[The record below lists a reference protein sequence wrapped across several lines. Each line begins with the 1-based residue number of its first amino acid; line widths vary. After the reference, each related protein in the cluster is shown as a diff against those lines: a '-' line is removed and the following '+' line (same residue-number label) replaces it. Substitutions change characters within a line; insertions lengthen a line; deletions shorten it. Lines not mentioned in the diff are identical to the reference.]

1 MKNRNKDK
9 TENIEI
15 PRNVNKRCFNIALV
29 SEGIYK
35 CNKNYSK
42 QLLNKEYSE
51 NEIRNELRKEGFEL
65 KQEVWDKISQ
75 YSEKEIEQ
83 YIQTIKTEQHVNNFI
98 QTITENEDIFI
109 EKFLEVEKTSY
120 YKNTCKAL
128 LRQSIV
134 MYKTKY
140 DDEIYIKTDKTHYQ
154 NIGNTYTDVYN
165 YYYALYKETY
175 TDLQRYIPFSEF
187 FNTHLI
193 KERTFE
199 NLEPNRHIILFNDC
213 LLDLENAH
221 TYSYEKI
228 TKDNIPFCVIDA
240 NYKEKKQC
248 YYNFIIDLIKK
259 LVEEPDVLK
268 SILYSLLNKD
278 ELIKSAIFNIQRS
291 GAGKTVLLEP
301 FKALGLLKTV
311 EADILNKTLEKEAM
325 FKQKLI
331 INFEEIQNT
340 QIQGSNFNSLI
351 DRSSISISRKNK
363 TAIEI
368 PSYLKPAIIING
380 EGLPDFRGRT
390 KGTLNRFSKVPD
402 FIRNISPEDAE
413 FIEEHATEIGIE
425 LIRYLLMFKNSTSK
439 EKRQKLLKTCKITE
453 KDYISMKETKT
464 EIIFKYIKD
473 NPDIALNNTIYC
485 ISQNMLIE
493 LIFYLQ
499 QKDIITVDLF
509 NEETEVKK
517 FIKEN
522 IVKNLEVDTSI
533 DILSA
538 VSIKKVYKNGT
549 GKTMRLK
556 NCYQLTEEG
565 KKIFTEIGY
574 KLDNLL
580 YYETA

>member
-368 PSYLKPAIIING
+368 PAYLKPAIIING

-425 LIRYLLMFKNSTSK
+425 LIRYLLVFKNSTSK

>member
-15 PRNVNKRCFNIALV
+15 LRNVNKRCFNIALV
-29 SEGIYK
+29 SEGINK
-35 CNKNYSK
+35 FNKNYSK

-51 NEIRNELRKEGFEL
+51 NEIRNELRKEGFKL

-98 QTITENEDIFI
+98 HTITENEDIFI

-175 TDLQRYIPFSEF
+175 LDLQRYIPFSEF

-368 PSYLKPAIIING
+368 PAYLKPAIIING

-402 FIRNISPEDAE
+402 FIRNISPADAE

-425 LIRYLLMFKNSTSK
+425 LIRYLLVFKNSTSK
-439 EKRQKLLKTCKITE
+439 EERQKLLKTCKITE

-473 NPDIALNNTIYC
+473 NPSITLNNTIYC

-522 IVKNLEVDTSI
+522 IVKNLEVDTST

-549 GKTMRLK
+549 DKTMRLK

>member
-65 KQEVWDKISQ
+65 KQEVWDKIHQ
-75 YSEKEIEQ
+75 YTEQDIEE
-83 YIQTIKTEQHVNNFI
+83 YIQRIKTEQHVNNFI
-98 QTITENEDIFI
+98 QVISENKDIFVD
-109 EKFLEVEKTSY
+109 KFLEAEKTSY

-140 DDEIYIKTDKTHYQ
+140 DDEIYIKTNKTHYQ

-213 LLDLENAH
+213 LLDLDNAH

-368 PSYLKPAIIING
+368 PAYLKPAIIING

-413 FIEEHATEIGIE
+413 FIEEHVTEIGIE

-439 EKRQKLLKTCKITE
+439 EERQKLLKTCKITE

-538 VSIKKVYKNGT
+538 VSIKKVYKNGI

>member
-29 SEGIYK
+29 SEGINK
-35 CNKNYSK
+35 FNKNYSK

-51 NEIRNELRKEGFEL
+51 NEIRNELRKEGFKL

-98 QTITENEDIFI
+98 QTITENEDIFK
-109 EKFLEVEKTSY
+109 EKFLEAEKTSY

-165 YYYALYKETY
+165 YYYTLYKETF

-187 FNTHLI
+187 FNTRLL

-213 LLDLENAH
+213 LLDLKNAH

-228 TKDNIPFCVIDA
+228 TKKNIPFCVIDA

-248 YYNFIIDLIKK
+248 YNNFISDLINK
-259 LVEEPDVLK
+259 LVKEPDVLK
-268 SILYSLLNKD
+268 AILYSLLNKD
-278 ELIKSAIFNIQRS
+278 ELVKSAIFNIQRS

-368 PSYLKPAIIING
+368 PAYLKPAIIING

-425 LIRYLLMFKNSTSK
+425 LIRYLLVFKNLTSK

-473 NPDIALNNTIYC
+473 NPSIALNNTIYC

-556 NCYQLTEEG
+556 NCYQLTDEG